1 MGKRQ
6 GEKGNG
12 GRRSPNKNL
21 QLYHSPTGGHT
32 PVRQNAPE
40 YVKNVLPHTVL
51 RGQILHLKHHKF
63 PRGDTP
69 TPCGP
74 GPQLLDQ

>member
-51 RGQILHLKHHKF
+51 RGQILHLKIISF
-63 PRGDTP
+63 QGATLRPRV
-69 TPCGP
+69 GP
-74 GPQLLDQ
+74 AHNY